1 MDLHADLSKSAFAH
15 ADTLPWQA
23 SPLPGVDRRMLDRV
37 GDEVARATTIVRYA
51 PKSYFSPHTHTGG
64 EEFFVLEGTF
74 SDEHGDYPQG
84 TYVRNPVGSAHKP
97 HSEEGCSILVKLQ
110 QMDPIDQTFLR
121 TQTQNQT
128 QTQTQNWQA
137 AVYPSVEVMQL
148 HTYQTEEVGLVRL
161 APGARVEN
169 NAHAGGVEI
178 FVLSGEV
185 SHAGDAYTT
194 HDWLRFPPGEAHN
207 LASDEGAILFVKQGH
222 LEARAEKGPS
232 LLSV

>member
-23 SPLPGVDRRMLDRV
+23 SPLPGVDRRMLDRI

-84 TYVRNPVGSAHKP
+84 SYVRNPVGSAHKP

-110 QMDPIDQTFLR
+110 QMDPADQTFVR
-121 TQTQNQT
+121 T

-137 AVYPSVEVMQL
+137 GVHPGVEVMPL
-148 HTYQTEEVGLVRL
+148 HTYQTEEVALVRL
-161 APGARVEN
+161 ASGARVD

-185 SHAGDAYTT
+185 SHAGDIYTT

-207 LASDEGAILFVKQGH
+207 LASDEGAVLFVKQGH
-222 LEARAEKGPS
+222 LEARAAKGPS

>member
-1 MDLHADLSKSAFAH
+1 MDLYADLSKFAFAH

-23 SPLPGVDRRMLDRV
+23 SPLPGVDRRMLDRI

-84 TYVRNPVGSAHKP
+84 SYVRNPVGSAHKP

-110 QMDPIDQTFLR
+110 QMDPADQTFVR
-121 TQTQNQT
+121 TQT
-128 QTQTQNWQA
+128 QTQTWQA
-137 AVYPSVEVMQL
+137 GVHPGVEVMPL
-148 HTYQTEEVGLVRL
+148 HTYQTEEVAVVRL
-161 APGARVEN
+161 TSGARVD

-178 FVLSGEV
+178 FVLSGEL
-185 SHAGDAYTT
+185 SHAGDTYTT
-194 HDWLRFPPGEAHN
+194 HDWLRFPPGEAHD

-222 LEARAEKGPS
+222 LEANAAKGS
-232 LLSV
+232 TFLSV

>member
-84 TYVRNPVGSAHKP
+84 SYVRNPVGSAHKP

-110 QMDPIDQTFLR
+110 QMDPADQTFVR
-121 TQTQNQT
+121 T
-128 QTQTQNWQA
+128 QTQTQNWQVGA
-137 AVYPSVEVMQL
+137 HPGVEVMPL
-148 HTYQTEEVGLVRL
+148 HSYQTEEVALVRL
-161 APGARVEN
+161 APSARVD

-185 SHAGDAYTT
+185 SHAGDTYIA

-207 LASDEGAILFVKQGH
+207 LASDDGALLFVKQGH
-222 LEARAEKGPS
+222 LEARAAKGPS

>member
-1 MDLHADLSKSAFAH
+1 MDLHANLSKPAFTH
-15 ADTLPWQA
+15 AATLPWQA
-23 SPLPGVDRRMLDRV
+23 SPLPGVDRRMLDRI

-51 PKSYFSPHTHTGG
+51 PKSYFSPHTHSGG

-110 QMDPIDQTFLR
+110 QMDPADQTFVR
-121 TQTQNQT
+121 TQTQI
-128 QTQTQNWQA
+128 QNWHTGA
-137 AVYPSVEVMQL
+137 HPGVEVMPL
-148 HTYQTEEVGLVRL
+148 HTYQTEDVALVRL
-161 APGARVEN
+161 ASGARVEN

-185 SHAGDAYTT
+185 SHAGDTYTT
-194 HDWLRFPPGEAHN
+194 HDWLRFPPGEAHT
-207 LASDEGAILFVKQGH
+207 LASIQGAVLFVKQGH
-222 LEARAEKGPS
+222 LEAHTEDRPT